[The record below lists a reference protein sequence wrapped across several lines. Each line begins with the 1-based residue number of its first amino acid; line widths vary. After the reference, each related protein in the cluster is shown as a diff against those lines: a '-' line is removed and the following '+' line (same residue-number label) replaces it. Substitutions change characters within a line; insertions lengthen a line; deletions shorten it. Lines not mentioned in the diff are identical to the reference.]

1 MAGSLEAEVGA
12 KLREF
17 LDPILR
23 EGDFRLHYRLISPEP
38 EPDGEGPELIVDFG
52 GPDSDLLLAEDG
64 ELLRGIE
71 HLAFETLRLGP
82 HEHHRLVF
90 DCQGRRQLRVQELR
104 TLAKMAA
111 ERVRSNGVPYAFAP
125 MNSRDR
131 RTVHVALRNE
141 AGLSSGSEGEG
152 RDRHIVVR
160 QAGADGSGAA
170 PSPGAR
176 KEFRRI

>member
-1 MAGSLEAEVGA
+1 MADTLEARIGA
-12 KLREF
+12 RLREF

-23 EGDFRLHYRLISPEP
+23 DGGFRLHYRLLAPAPEP
-38 EPDGEGPELIVDFG
+38 GGEGPELIVDFG

-64 ELLRGIE
+64 ELLRGLE

-82 HEHHRLVF
+82 DEHHRLVF

-111 ERVRSNGVPYAFAP
+111 ERVRKNGVPYAFAP

-131 RTVHVALRNE
+131 RTVHVALRDE
-141 AGLSSGSEGEG
+141 DGLSSGSEGEG

-160 QAGADGSGAA
+160 LQGAA
-170 PSPGAR
+170 GDPAAPGGR
-176 KEFRRI
+176 KEYRRL